1 MKLLFDQNLSP
12 KLAVRLSDLFPD
24 SRHVQDLSLDQA
36 DDTVVWDHARQDG
49 FTLVSK
55 DEDYSHLSLL
65 RGSPP
70 KVLWLLLGN
79 CTTRQVEDAIRA
91 RITDILAFETDP
103 TADVLTIS

>member
-12 KLAVRLSDLFPD
+12 KLAVRLADLFPD
-24 SRHVQDLSLDQA
+24 SRHVQDLGLDLA
-36 DDTVVWDHARQDG
+36 DDTVVWDRARQDG
-49 FTLVSK
+49 FTVVSK
-55 DEDYSHLSLL
+55 DEDYSHLSIL

-79 CTTRQVEDAIRA
+79 CTTRQVEDTLRA
-91 RITDILAFETDP
+91 RVADILTFETDP

>member
-12 KLAVRLSDLFPD
+12 KLPARLADLFPD
-24 SRHVQDLSLDQA
+24 SRHVLDLALDQA
-36 DDTVVWDHARQDG
+36 DDTTVWDRARQGG
-49 FTLVSK
+49 FTVVSK
-55 DEDYSHLSLL
+55 DEDYSHLSVL

-91 RITDILAFETDP
+91 RAADILAFETDVS
-103 TADVLTIS
+103 ADVLTIS